1 MAKGGGGDFGVG
13 AILAGRK
20 GEEDDYF
27 KILGCSDTSSDEQ
40 ITTEYRIRALKC
52 HPDKHP
58 GDTKALEV
66 FQKLQEARDIL
77 LDPEKRQK
85 YEKWRQSEMCI
96 PYKQWLSMSSR
107 VATTMHWAKPKDQ
120 TMIECG
126 AEQKRAEMEREV
138 EAAAGAAGPSS
149 SSSSYGAEIKWV
161 SSSSSSSSPTSS
173 TSNTTSKDHQQFVWR
188 PEKTTGVYSK
198 FRNYKI

>member
-1 MAKGGGGDFGVG
+1 MAKGGRGDFGVG
-13 AILAGRK
+13 AILGERK
-20 GEEDDYF
+20 GDEDDYF
-27 KILGCSDTSSDEQ
+27 KILGCSDTSTNEQ

-58 GDTKALEV
+58 GDTKALEQ

-77 LDPEKRQK
+77 LDSEKRQK
-85 YEKWRQSEMCI
+85 YDKWRQSEMCI

-107 VATTMHWAKPKDQ
+107 CATTMHWAKPKEQ

-126 AEQKRAEMEREV
+126 EQQKQAEMERDLGT
-138 EAAAGAAGPSS
+138 ATGTATAAG

-161 SSSSSSSSPTSS
+161 SSSSSTSR
-173 TSNTTSKDHQQFVWR
+173 TTPSDHQQFVWR
-188 PEKTTGVYSK
+188 PEKTTSVYSK